1 MNCWLVPFAI
11 EALAGV
17 IATELKIAGVTV
29 RVAELL
35 MLPDVAVM
43 FAVPLAT
50 LVARPPLL
58 TVAME
63 AREEVQVAVL
73 VRFCVVPLV

>member
-17 IATELKIAGVTV
+17 IANELKTAGVTV

-50 LVARPPLL
+50 LVARPRLL
-58 TVAME
+58 TVATE

-73 VRFCVVPLV
+73 VRF

>member
-1 MNCWLVPFAI
+1 MT

-17 IATELKIAGVTV
+17 TDKEVKIAGVTV
-29 RVAELL
+29 NVAKLL
-35 MLPDVAVM
+35 MLPEVAVI

-58 TVAME
+58 TVATE
-63 AREEVQVAVL
+63 AAEELQVAVL
-73 VRFCVVPLV
+73 VRFCMVPLV